1 MLFAGDQFVLL
12 GDNHMDIPPPLTVI
26 DFLPRVTI
34 LALFNNNVKRDIA
47 IYTQRFLLI
56 AREISVYS

>member
-1 MLFAGDQFVLL
+1 
-12 GDNHMDIPPPLTVI
+12 MDIPPPLTVI

-47 IYTQRFLLI
+47 IDTQCFLLI
-56 AREISVYS
+56 AREISVCS